1 MNPTDQF
8 FIITGGPGSGK
19 STLIHALQAQ
29 GLHTMPESGR
39 AIIQEQVAVG
49 GSALPWADRLA
60 FAERMYEFERR
71 SWRAAH
77 ELRGPV
83 IFDRGVPD
91 VVGYLNLVGLEVPA
105 PIEHAARTLRYAAC
119 VFVAPH
125 WPAIYVQDRERRQS
139 IEEAEA
145 TCRAITDV
153 YMRLGYEIIPLPL
166 ASVADRVAFVRAALV
181 RQLSRAI
188 SQT

>member
-1 MNPTDQF
+1 MNHSHRF

-19 STLIHALQAQ
+19 STLIEALTAT
-29 GLHTMPESGR
+29 GLHAMPESGR
-39 AIIQEQVAVG
+39 AIIRQQVADG

-60 FAERMYEFERR
+60 FAERMFQQEIR

-77 ELRGPV
+77 DLQGPV

-105 PIEHAARTLRYAAC
+105 HIEHAARILRYAPR

-125 WPAIYVQDRERRQS
+125 WPAIYAQDSERKQS

-145 TCRAITDV
+145 TCRTVSDV
-153 YMRLGYEIIPLPL
+153 YIRLGYETVLLPL
-166 ASVADRVAFVRAALV
+166 ASVAERVAFVQAAL
-181 RQLSRAI
+181 A
-188 SQT
+188 